1 MRNGPLKGQMAAQ
14 AGCNPVSITRAS
26 PFLRRMSGCCLLFS
40 HGHFP
45 TMQCGGLMVFC
56 TQHASKSAP
65 QSPLLQ
71 WTLPTICT
79 FCFTSQ
85 ISYISWSSQHAD
97 VLCQTI
103 SNQRGKSEKLSENK
117 GDCPRKSQSGS
128 TQESSPSGS
137 KCRLGSRGTNSM
149 CWKEK
154 KIWQIKIH
162 TVALLCERLFFLW
175 SCIYQMLQKFNSG
188 CPEALIHED
197 KDYKGRHKE
206 VSFGQT
212 PFGMS
217 D

>member
-65 QSPLLQ
+65 QSTLLQ
-71 WTLPTICT
+71 STLPTICT

-85 ISYISWSSQHAD
+85 ISYISWSPQHAD
-97 VLCQTI
+97 MLCQTI

-137 KCRLGSRGTNSM
+137 KCRLGSCGTNSM
-149 CWKEK
+149 C
-154 KIWQIKIH
+154 
-162 TVALLCERLFFLW
+162 
-175 SCIYQMLQKFNSG
+175 
-188 CPEALIHED
+188 
-197 KDYKGRHKE
+197 
-206 VSFGQT
+206 
-212 PFGMS
+212 
-217 D
+217 